1 MRMVPFPEL
10 DINDFDHGDSER
22 PNFNQGRMSEK
33 VPNNSTPVKDDEL
46 SEKRAKRRFMTSSGL
61 SAKQNMPSGG
71 DIEEENG
78 TDSDQNSNSEK
89 SWDHLDNDNLEAEV
103 RVEEPLP

>member
-10 DINDFDHGDSER
+10 DIDDFDHGDCER
-22 PNFNQGRMSEK
+22 PNFNQGRKSEK

-71 DIEEENG
+71 DAQEENG
-78 TDSDQNSNSEK
+78 NDREQESD
-89 SWDHLDNDNLEAEV
+89 
-103 RVEEPLP
+103 

>member
-22 PNFNQGRMSEK
+22 PNFNQGRKSEK
-33 VPNNSTPVKDDEL
+33 LPNNSTPVKDDAL
-46 SEKRAKRRFMTSSGL
+46 SEKRASRRRMTASGMTPE
-61 SAKQNMPSGG
+61 QNIPAGG
-71 DIEEENG
+71 DTDDEDG

-89 SWDHLDNDNLEAEV
+89 SWDHLDDD
-103 RVEEPLP
+103 